1 MSLVTMSYLLKKAQ
15 KGHYAVGAF
24 NFPDL
29 SSIQGIAQAASAK
42 KSPVIIM
49 PAVLTMNEMGDEM
62 CYSTIETISH
72 EYPDIDIA
80 IHLDHCSDFERIKR
94 CIDYG
99 YTSVMI
105 DASAYPFEENIER
118 TCKVVEYASRYGV
131 TVEAELGHIGGTED
145 DISVDERDALF
156 TKVEDAVEF
165 VKQTNVGALAIA
177 VGTAHGFYKSTPKL
191 DFDRIAAIRAAI
203 DVPLVLHG
211 GSGVPDDD
219 FKKAI
224 ALGITKINVGTE
236 LKVHGNFDVQKAAYA
251 TADHGDVRKIQAL
264 VRAKT
269 QEIVEHKIDVFGSA
283 GKMAE
288 A

>member
-1 MSLVTMSYLLKKAQ
+1 MALVTMSYLLKKAQ
-15 KGHYAVGAF
+15 KGKYAVGAF

-29 SSIQGIAQAASAK
+29 SSIQGIAQAAAAK
-42 KSPVIIM
+42 KSPIIIM
-49 PAVLTMNEMGDEM
+49 PAVLTMDEMGDEM
-62 CYSTIETISH
+62 CYSTIEAISH
-72 EYPDIDIA
+72 QYPDIDIA

-105 DASAYPFEENIER
+105 DASAYPFEENVER
-118 TCKVVEYASRYGV
+118 TCRVVEYASRYGV

-145 DISVDERDALF
+145 NITVDEKKALF
-156 TKVEDAVEF
+156 TKPEDAVKF
-165 VKQTNVGALAIA
+165 VELTGVGALAIA
-177 VGTAHGFYKSTPKL
+177 VGTAHGFYKSKPKL
-191 DFDRIAAIRAAI
+191 DFERIAEIRAAT

-211 GSGVPDDD
+211 GSGVPDED

-224 ALGITKINVGTE
+224 SLGITKINIGAE
-236 LKVHGNFDVQKAAYA
+236 LKVYGNFDVQKAAFA
-251 TADHGDVRKIQAL
+251 EADHGDVRKVHAL

-283 GKMAE
+283 GKMLE
-288 A
+288 E